1 MTRRNR
7 GDFNVRDMIGS
18 ERVTYAVNH
27 KTLAFWLGYKAVTIR
42 KAVAKELAILRRVL
56 GVIFESRETQA
67 DREIAPFV
75 AGSGG
80 TCTDGIEREIMH
92 RTSPRSSTFAG

>member
-1 MTRRNR
+1 M
-7 GDFNVRDMIGS
+7 
-18 ERVTYAVNH
+18 TYAVNH
-27 KTLAFWLGYKAVTIR
+27 KTSAFWLGYKAVTIR